1 MQFTRGQKSKLSAL
15 TPTQQIEVG
24 VRLTGGGHEADTVLC
39 LVLGPDQ
46 KVVDPQSVVGAH
58 SPTGGGGFIVWQGAK
73 DGDTG
78 VTWIDLSQLPAG
90 QRLAIVV
97 GSAQPFSALSSG
109 QVRIS
114 AVGGGEV
121 MTFPFTGADF
131 TAERAI
137 IVTELYVKDEWRV
150 AAMGLGF
157 NDGLP
162 ALLASYGAADIP
174 GAAPAPA
181 PAPPPAAP
189 APPPAAPPPA
199 PP

>member
-15 TPTQQIEVG
+15 TPSQQIEVG
-24 VRLTGGGHEADTVLC
+24 VRVTGGGHEADTVLC
-39 LVLGPDQ
+39 LVLGADQ

-78 VTWIDLSQLPAG
+78 VVWIDLAQLPAG

-97 GSAQPFSALSSG
+97 GGGQPFSSLASG

-121 MTFPFTGADF
+121 MTFPFGGGDF
-131 TAERAI
+131 SGEKAI

-157 NDGLP
+157 NDGMP
-162 ALLASYGAADIP
+162 ALLASYGAAPIP
-174 GAAPAPA
+174 GAA
-181 PAPPPAAP
+181 PAAP
-189 APPPAAPPPA
+189 APPPAAPPP
-199 PP
+199 P